1 MNIRNITLT
10 FAILFASYATATF
23 VPNSTDATTV
33 ANQASKP
40 ISTKAA
46 NIVQVHQ
53 TNTVDQEQKRI
64 SEFVYIVQS
73 RLGREYADR
82 VAKAIVTSARRNGLP
97 PMIVA
102 TTGYIESEFR
112 MVSRPAIGIMQILP
126 STARRVF
133 GNSGLDPYKLEDNI
147 EMGSR
152 YLATHYRKYAG
163 SYSRLRGNT
172 TSRSGSTGSSASVP
186 NLTPDQ
192 QVIVMRQT
200 WGRYNGSGM
209 NGAYQ
214 RKAMIVW
221 NRVTKLTP
229 DDWKKHVNTK
239 GPLWKN

>member
-1 MNIRNITLT
+1 
-10 FAILFASYATATF
+10 
-23 VPNSTDATTV
+23 
-33 ANQASKP
+33 
-40 ISTKAA
+40 
-46 NIVQVHQ
+46 
-53 TNTVDQEQKRI
+53 
-64 SEFVYIVQS
+64 
-73 RLGREYADR
+73 
-82 VAKAIVTSARRNGLP
+82 
-97 PMIVA
+97 
-102 TTGYIESEFR
+102 
-112 MVSRPAIGIMQILP
+112 
-126 STARRVF
+126 
-133 GNSGLDPYKLEDNI
+133 
-147 EMGSR
+147 
-152 YLATHYRKYAG
+152 
-163 SYSRLRGNT
+163 RLRGNT